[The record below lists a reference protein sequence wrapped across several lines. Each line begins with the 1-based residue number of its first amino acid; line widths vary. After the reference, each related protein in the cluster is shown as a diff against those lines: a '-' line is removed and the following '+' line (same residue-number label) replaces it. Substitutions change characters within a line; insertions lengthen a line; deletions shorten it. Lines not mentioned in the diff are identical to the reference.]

1 MKNNYYFNHV
11 KSCLTDAFDLYY
23 DLTFGFYNLE
33 SHQEKKVLDLS
44 KVVKNEVYQKGG
56 KFYDFFLKIGELE
69 KLIYEF
75 ENEVNENSKNF
86 DIDKSIAVQISDYYA
101 CAMRGI
107 SEIMFMYG
115 VTYGKNLER
124 YLNDF
129 QDVLYE
135 EKNI

>member
-44 KVVKNEVYQKGG
+44 
-56 KFYDFFLKIGELE
+56 LKIGELE